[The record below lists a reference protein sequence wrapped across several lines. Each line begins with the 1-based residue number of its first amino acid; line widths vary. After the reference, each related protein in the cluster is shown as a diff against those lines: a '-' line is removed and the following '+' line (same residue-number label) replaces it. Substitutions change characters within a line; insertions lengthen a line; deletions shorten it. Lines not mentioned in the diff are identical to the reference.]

1 MPTTT
6 AVSGL
11 ELSGLELSEGSQSSS
26 SADEPASTAVSGLEL
41 SGLELSEGSQSSSSA
56 DEPASTAVSGL
67 ELSEGSQSSSSADE
81 PASTAVSGLEL
92 SEGSQSSS
100 LADEPASTANTP
112 QSSEKAK
119 KKQKKK
125 QQKRKDRK
133 RRQAEGIAK
142 KLRNIQSKPRHPG
155 RQNFRQIVVKH
166 SGREKVIIGSKVW
179 KEKRLRKRAMRKQK
193 AVSEATAV
201 CSSSNT
207 NRFQDCEV
215 GGSVHNFQTLFQQ
228 QLDRAAAEPSQKLR
242 EKTGAEGLKGRDD
255 IDAIFAD
262 IQ

>member
-1 MPTTT
+1 MSCSVAIKLTAEELGARNKDFSISSQLPLPSNTAQQPIPTTT

-11 ELSGLELSEGSQSSS
+11 GLSDSSQSSS
-26 SADEPASTAVSGLEL
+26 SADEPASA
-41 SGLELSEGSQSSSSA
+41 A
-56 DEPASTAVSGL
+56 D
-67 ELSEGSQSSSSADE
+67 
-81 PASTAVSGLEL
+81 
-92 SEGSQSSS
+92 
-100 LADEPASTANTP
+100 TP
-112 QSSEKAK
+112 QSSENA
-119 KKQKKK
+119 KQKKK
-125 QQKRKDRK
+125 QRKRKDRK

-142 KLRNIQSKPRHPG
+142 KLRNIQSKPRRPG

-179 KEKRLRKRAMRKQK
+179 KEKRLRKQAMRKQK
-193 AVSEATAV
+193 AVSEATAAF
-201 CSSSNT
+201 SSSSST
-207 NRFQDCEV
+207 SRLQDCKV

-242 EKTGAEGLKGRDD
+242 EKMGASGLKSRDD